1 MPEFKRKSMLNVIL
15 LILLGVALI
24 FLETV
29 LVGGVWCVAGVCL
42 CAWAVWLCYADFGVV
57 AAAAAAVFSLA
68 ACVGA
73 FLVWLYV
80 IPKTRLG
87 GKMFL
92 FSSQEGRASNA
103 EFKSLVGA
111 EGVAE
116 SMLMPSGKVAIGGRL
131 YDARCEFQHIEAGSK
146 VKVVSAD
153 TFSLVVKKI

>member
-1 MPEFKRKSMLNVIL
+1 MLNVIL
-15 LILLGVALI
+15 LILLGAALI
-24 FLETV
+24 FLETI
-29 LVGGVWCVAGVCL
+29 LVGGVWCIAGVCL
-42 CAWAVWLCYADFGVV
+42 CAWAVWLCYAGYGLAWAV
-57 AAAAAAVFSLA
+57 AAAAFSLA

-80 IPKTRLG
+80 IPKTKFG

-92 FSSQEGRASNA
+92 FSAQEGRASNA

-116 SMLMPSGKVAIGGRL
+116 SMLMPSGKVAIGGTL